1 MKKREEN
8 LLAKIANLLGKD
20 VEEVKEAKAVYTEE
34 EQMYEAMSVYNFFEW
49 RKSLVRGLKET
60 DAQWEARNRVW
71 KYRICAECTGKF
83 AYSLHYDGVKFCSLE
98 CLKEALKKQ
107 GLTFNPYRPL
117 SKRYG
122 FHQRPGIVPAS
133 ALLSVESALAA
144 SSLEQPENASSDHP
158 TRPVQY
164 PVSMDYQDQSTA

>member
-34 EQMYEAMSVYNFFEW
+34 EQLYEAQSVLNYFQW
-49 RKSLVRGLKET
+49 RKSLIRGLKET

-71 KYRICAECTGKF
+71 KYRICANCNEQF

-98 CLKEALKKQ
+98 CLKAELKKQ
-107 GLTFNPYRPL
+107 GIEFDPYRPL

-122 FHQRPGIVPAS
+122 FHQRPGVVPS
-133 ALLSVESALAA
+133 TALKAVESALAA
-144 SSLEQPENASSDHP
+144 SSLEQPENALSSRPKSLEDDPSP
-158 TRPVQY
+158 T
-164 PVSMDYQDQSTA
+164 DYQYQETS